1 MIKKIFLF
9 IALLFSTAL
18 FAQSQPIRVAVIGG
32 ITMSGLW
39 DQISTAFEK
48 KYGIKTELVITGPKK
63 IIGPYC
69 KSHDVDLVTMH
80 SSDTIA
86 NLAAEG
92 IIEDLTPWMHNSQM
106 LIAPKTNPAKLE
118 QGDTLQSALQK
129 ITDSKSNFL
138 IHASGGTFE
147 VFHAISMQYAFQPKT
162 IFTQK
167 ANGFLDQVVANDA
180 YTLFGVIPFLMQKHY
195 DPNVTGF
202 IIEDESL
209 QRPYLAAVG
218 TPKRIGKER
227 YDNAQLLLQFL
238 TSSEVQTMIRNFR
251 LKDFSDTPVFFP
263 IKVNKIAL

>member
-48 KYGIKTELVITGPKK
+48 KYGIKTELVITGPKR
-63 IIGPYC
+63 ILGPYC
-69 KSHDVDLVTMH
+69 KNHDVDLVTMH

-92 IIEDLTPWMHNSQM
+92 IIEELTPWMHNSQM

-147 VFHAISMQYAFQPKT
+147 IFHAISMQYAFQPKI

-167 ANGFLDQVVANDA
+167 TNGFLEQVVTNDA
-180 YTLFGVIPFLMQKHY
+180 YTLFGVIPFLMKKHSNA
-195 DPNVTGF
+195 NVQGF
-202 IIEDESL
+202 IFEDETL
-209 QRPYLAAVG
+209 RRPYLAGIG
-218 TPKRIGKER
+218 TIKQIGKER
-227 YDNAQLLLQFL
+227 HKNAKLLQQYL
-238 TSSEVQTMIRNFR
+238 ISPEVQRLIQDFR
-251 LKDFSDTPVFFP
+251 LKDFSDTLVFFP
-263 IKVNKIAL
+263 IKEK